1 MTAKQG
7 LDLVK
12 TAFDQVKA
20 DLQVNILTSRVYM
33 PRICMRDVLSENIS
47 NFYMQP
53 GKLHVA
59 VITTRLNLN
68 GQTLGR

>member
-47 NFYMQP
+47 NFHMQP
-53 GKLHVA
+53 GKHVA